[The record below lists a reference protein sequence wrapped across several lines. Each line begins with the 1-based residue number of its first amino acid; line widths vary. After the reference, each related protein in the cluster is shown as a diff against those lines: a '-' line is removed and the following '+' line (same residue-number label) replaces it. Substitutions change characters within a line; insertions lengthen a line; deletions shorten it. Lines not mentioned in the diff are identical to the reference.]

1 MLYIWPYITFF
12 SWPIMLPYIIRTISS
27 GDLKSLKNS
36 LPRLIVALP
45 IITVMALTVH
55 FNTIIHPF
63 TLADNRHY
71 VFYVFRLLLRHP
83 LVKYAAV
90 PIYFFC
96 AWLAIT
102 ALGNRCPAPVKT
114 ADEKKSTGSGT
125 IPKEDPTSKENPN
138 PIRVSFLLVFL
149 LTTTLS
155 LVTAPLVEPRYFIL
169 PWLIWRLHV
178 QPPPQLPPSPPP
190 YQPSDRTQTPSTLS
204 MKRLLQRIARVDRRI
219 WLYIE
224 TAWFLVVNLVTC
236 WVFLNWTFE
245 WTQEPGIVQRFMW

>member
-12 SWPIMLPYIIRTISS
+12 SWPVILPHLIRTIFS
-27 GDLKSLKNS
+27 GDRRSLKSRF
-36 LPRLIVALP
+36 PRLIVALP
-45 IITVMALTVH
+45 IMTLMALTVH
-55 FNTIIHPF
+55 VNTIIHPF

-83 LVKYAAV
+83 LIKYAVV

-96 AWLAIT
+96 AWAAIT
-102 ALGNRCPAPVKT
+102 SLGNQSSAPVKT
-114 ADEKKSTGSGT
+114 PGEEKSSDSGT
-125 IPKEDPTSKENPN
+125 IPQKETASKENPN
-138 PIRVSFLLVFL
+138 PMCISFLLVFL

-178 QPPPQLPPSPPP
+178 DLPPPASPPP
-190 YQPSDRTQTPSTLS
+190 RKPTNQTQPTPP
-204 MKRLLQRIARVDRRI
+204 MKRLLQQTAQVDRKT

-224 TAWFLVVNLVTC
+224 SAWFLLVNLVTC
-236 WVFLNWTFE
+236 WVFLNWKFE
-245 WTQEPGIVQRFMW
+245 WTQEPGVVQRFMW